1 MPTPSSK
8 SGIFYALAAFG
19 LWAIAPMYFKAMS
32 FIPPTEI
39 LAHRIIW
46 SCLIV
51 FVLIIAMGKTG
62 KVKAVFK
69 SKKAVLYMAIST
81 VLIGLNW
88 GTFIWAI
95 ANNKLLSASLGYY
108 INPLISIV
116 LGMIFFKEK
125 LDRVRKAA
133 VALCVIAVLFE
144 VINFG
149 SLPWIALLLAMTF
162 GFYGLVRKKVA
173 VDSFTG
179 MAVETVLLL
188 PISLIYLFSIHTQ
201 TSNMFENPSLTNWLL
216 FAAGPITMVPL
227 MFFGA
232 AANRVSLTT
241 LGFFQYIGPSGM
253 FILAV
258 FLYDEPLAPA
268 KLITFGLIWTAL
280 ALLIFD
286 SVRKLRK
293 PEKLLNKDNT
303 PPAFE
308 TNSESTKRTKTI

>member
-1 MPTPSSK
+1 MPNSSSK
-8 SGIFYALAAFG
+8 SGVAYALAAFG
-19 LWAIAPMYFKAMS
+19 IWAIAPMYFKVMS
-32 FIPPTEI
+32 FVPPIEI

-51 FVLIIAMGKTG
+51 FVLIIAMGKTS
-62 KVKAVFK
+62 KVKAVFA
-69 SKKAVLYMAIST
+69 SKQTIFFMAIST
-81 VLIGLNW
+81 LLIGLNW

-95 ANNKLLSASLGYY
+95 ANNMLLSASLGYY
-108 INPLISIV
+108 INPLISIL

-133 VALCVIAVLFE
+133 VVLCFIAVTFE
-144 VINFG
+144 VIRFG
-149 SLPWIALLLAMTF
+149 SLPWIALLLALTF

-188 PISLIYLFSIHTQ
+188 PVALVYLFSIHTP
-201 TSNMFENPSLTNWLL
+201 TSNMLENTDLTNWLL
-216 FAAGPITMVPL
+216 FASGPVTMVPL

-258 FLYDEPLAPA
+258 FLYHEPLAPA

-286 SVRKLRK
+286 SIRKLRK
-293 PEKLLNKDNT
+293 PEKLLNDEPLLEQS
-303 PPAFE
+303 PPTAKKTE
-308 TNSESTKRTKTI
+308 TI